1 MSEKIDLLTKYR
13 IENDNLRDEVSK
25 LTQEHLEQLKRIV
38 KSDDKLQDTYRKYIE
53 ELEKEVKALHYII
66 LAREIEDAEKR
77 KEILETAQRI
87 LISQK

>member
-1 MSEKIDLLTKYR
+1 MTEKVDLLTKYR
-13 IENDNLRDEVSK
+13 IENDDLRNEVSELKQEK
-25 LTQEHLEQLKRIV
+25 LELLEKII
-38 KSDDKLQDTYRKYIE
+38 KSDDKLQNTYKKYVE
-53 ELEKEVKALHYII
+53 EFEKEVKALHYII